1 MKKITFV
8 FMFLSSLS
16 VFGQIDLDPDTVRYQ
31 QKTGGAI
38 DTFDISNA
46 DLPSTFEGG
55 RSMLSLNGLSTKSL
69 YQDISTRKFQRFTKF
84 DPLKFSAIPHLGFAY
99 SFGGQGSQ
107 FVRLDYSQAFSE
119 HFLFNLKYDRNS
131 GLGYIQN
138 SGYSENNLRAQLQRD
153 AKRYSF
159 QLKASFQS
167 WDVAHSGGVVN
178 STSNYDVIDT
188 LGLEFAAINKTD
200 ASSSVKL
207 GSAFLKNYF
216 NFSPDSLNH
225 FGLTTHHHY
234 TITNREYLELD
245 NLSAIYSSIYIDS
258 SETRDQFNL
267 ARIRNAGGAYFSNR
281 NSQFYLDALI
291 EHTYWN
297 FQNLGVNRDTNEIGF
312 TTNARIRIKDF
323 VLTNEARLNL
333 IGGFNEWSEEARLKY
348 SKGKL
353 KVTAG
358 LVLMNF
364 APDPFQRSYFAN
376 NFSYMLSSIE
386 KQTALR
392 VGGSLNW
399 NVKDSV
405 FNFSVSGDFNSLS
418 AAYVFDGD
426 RWRNDSLN
434 SFSLGSIKAK
444 AHLALGN
451 FNIIPTLVYSFDNNG
466 YLPSFQAYSRIYFKG
481 RLFEAKRL
489 EVLFGVDAS
498 YTSQFNNRVYVPAMD
513 SYNLFVTP
521 GTNQTNSIFNL
532 HAFASFGIEEF
543 RFYVRYENIGY
554 FWSDRRNEEQFGF
567 PISST
572 RLRVGLTWDFFN

>member
-1 MKKITFV
+1 
-8 FMFLSSLS
+8 MFLSSLS
-16 VFGQIDLDPDTVRYQ
+16 VFGQIDLDPDTVRYE

-38 DTFDISNA
+38 DTFDISIA

-55 RSMLSLNGLSTKSL
+55 ISTLSLNGLSTNSL
-69 YQDISTRKFQRFTKF
+69 YQDLSSRKFQRFTKF

-99 SFGGQGSQ
+99 TFGGQGSQ

-167 WDVAHSGGVVN
+167 WALAHSGGVVD
-178 STSNYDVIDT
+178 STDNYDVIDT
-188 LGLEFAAINKTD
+188 LGLEFAAINKLD
-200 ASSSVKL
+200 ASSTVKL
-207 GSAFLKNYF
+207 GSVFLKNYF

-234 TITNREYLELD
+234 TITNREYLETGDLNQIYGSSNLD
-245 NLSAIYSSIYIDS
+245 PSA
-258 SETRDQFNL
+258 TRDQFNW
-267 ARIRNAGGAYFSNR
+267 ARIRNAGGAYYSNR
-281 NSQFYLDALI
+281 KSQLYLDALI
-291 EHTYWN
+291 EHGYWN
-297 FQNLGVNRDTNEIGF
+297 FQNLGANRDTNEISF
-312 TTNARIRIKDF
+312 TTNARIRIKDL

-348 SKGKL
+348 KKGKL
-353 KVTAG
+353 KVAAG
-358 LVLMNF
+358 LVLKNS

-376 NFSYMLSSIE
+376 NFSYVLSNIE
-386 KQTALR
+386 KQTALK
-392 VGGSLNW
+392 VGGNLNW

-405 FNFSVSGDFNSLS
+405 FNFGVSGDFNSLS
-418 AAYVFDGD
+418 SAYVFDGD
-426 RWRNDSLN
+426 LWRNDSLN
-434 SFSLGSIKAK
+434 PFSFGSVKAK

-451 FNIIPTLVYSFDNNG
+451 FNIMPTLVYSFDNNG
-466 YLPSFQAYSRIYFKG
+466 YLPSFQAYTRVYFKA
-481 RLFEAKRL
+481 RLFEAKKL
-489 EVLFGVDAS
+489 EVVFGVDAS
-498 YTSQFNNRVYVPAMD
+498 YTTKFNNRVYVPAMD
-513 SYNLFVTP
+513 SYNMFVAP
-521 GTNQTNSIFNL
+521 GTNQTNSLLNL
-532 HAFASFGIEEF
+532 HAFATFGIEEF

-554 FWSDRRNEEQFGF
+554 FWSDRKTNEQFGF

>member
-1 MKKITFV
+1 
-8 FMFLSSLS
+8 MFLSSLS

-38 DTFDISNA
+38 DTFDISIA

-55 RSMLSLNGLSTKSL
+55 ISTLSLNGLSTNSL
-69 YQDISTRKFQRFTKF
+69 YQDLSSRKFQRFTKF

-119 HFLFNLKYDRNS
+119 HFLFNLKYDRNA

-138 SGYSENNLRAQLQRD
+138 SGYSENNLRTQLQRD
-153 AKRYSF
+153 AKGYSF

-167 WDVAHSGGVVN
+167 WDLAHSGGVVN

-216 NFSPDSLNH
+216 NFSSDSLNH

-234 TITNREYLELD
+234 TITNREYLEID
-245 NLSAIYSSIYIDS
+245 NLSAIYSSINIDS
-258 SETRDQFNL
+258 SKTRDQFNW
-267 ARIRNAGGAYFSNR
+267 ARIRNAGGAYYSNR
-281 NSQFYLDALI
+281 KSQLYLDALI
-291 EHTYWN
+291 EHGYWN
-297 FQNLGVNRDTNEIGF
+297 FQNLGVNRDTNEISF
-312 TTNARIRIKDF
+312 TTNARIRIKDL
-323 VLTNEARLNL
+323 VLTNETRLNL
-333 IGGFNEWSEEARLKY
+333 IGGFNEWSEEAKLKY
-348 SKGKL
+348 KNGKL
-353 KVTAG
+353 KVAAG
-358 LVLMNF
+358 LVLKNS

-376 NFSYMLSSIE
+376 NFSYVLSSIE
-386 KQTALR
+386 KQTALKV
-392 VGGSLNW
+392 VGNLNW

-405 FNFSVSGDFNSLS
+405 FNFVVSGDFNSLS
-418 AAYVFDGD
+418 SAYIFDGD
-426 RWRNDSLN
+426 LWRNDSLN
-434 SFSLGSIKAK
+434 SFSFGSVKAK

-451 FNIIPTLVYSFDNNG
+451 FNIMSTLVYSFDNNG
-466 YLPSFQAYSRIYFKG
+466 YLPSFQAYTRVYFKA
-481 RLFEAKRL
+481 RLFEAKKL
-489 EVLFGVDAS
+489 EAVLGVDAS
-498 YTSQFNNRVYVPAMD
+498 YTTKFNNRVYVPAMD
-513 SYNLFVTP
+513 SYNMFVAP
-521 GTNQTNSIFNL
+521 GENQTNSLLNL
-532 HAFASFGIEEF
+532 HAFATFGIDEF

-554 FWSDRRNEEQFGF
+554 FWSDRKINEQFGF